1 LDLIDSCA
9 SVTSEAAR
17 ASKKG
22 MLMYV
27 RELRVG
33 KFPRVKG
40 EGLVGAVYGADLR
53 APECSCKGQG

>member
-1 LDLIDSCA
+1 M
-9 SVTSEAAR
+9 TSEAAR